1 MEKIV
6 LYSSSR
12 AKSSP
17 LNHITVDPKGKRI
30 ACGTTDAKILLIS
43 AKTGKPQ
50 RALSGHGTIISS
62 LAFIDNGTHILSTSW
77 DKTTRIWQCADGV
90 QKKDVLK
97 HSSEFKVMAVNH
109 ETSKGAVG
117 TRDGTV
123 KIFSIDKLKCLR
135 NLLAHKLDISGLAFT
150 SNGSQ
155 LVTASWDGS
164 VKLWDMGSLELVKNL
179 LRQKKRVRS
188 IALTPDDS
196 FIHVGLHSGV
206 IRSVSLGN
214 IRNRYEKYAHSD
226 IVSALAVSPSGEYLI
241 SGSWDRTIKLWNL
254 SEKKLM
260 TTVKLETGVTS
271 LAWAVKGDRFYS
283 TDFSGS
289 LTCWQ
294 PPIISDSTS
303 T

>member
-1 MEKIV
+1 LEKVV

-12 AKSSP
+12 AKSTP
-17 LNHITVDPKGKRI
+17 LNRISVDPKGKRI
-30 ACGTTDAKILLIS
+30 ACGTIDANILLLS

-50 RALSGHGTIISS
+50 RALSGHGATISS
-62 LAFIDNGTHILSTSW
+62 IAFTDGGTHLLSTSW
-77 DKTTRIWQCADGV
+77 DKTTRIWQCVDGV
-90 QKKDVLK
+90 QKKNVLK
-97 HSSEFKVMAVNH
+97 HSSEFKVMTINH

-123 KIFSIDKLKCLR
+123 KIFSVDTMKCLR
-135 NLLAHKLDISGLAFT
+135 NILAHKLDVSGLAFT
-150 SNGSQ
+150 STGSQ

-164 VKLWDMGSLELVKNL
+164 VKLWDMGSFELVKNL
-179 LRQKKRVRS
+179 LRQKERVRS
-188 IALTPDDS
+188 IVLTPDDS
-196 FIHVGLHSGV
+196 FVHVGLHDGV

-214 IRNRYEKYAHSD
+214 VRNRYEKNAHSD

-254 SEKKLM
+254 SEKKLV

-289 LTCWQ
+289 LTCWK
-294 PPIISDSTS
+294 PPERSESTS